1 ITPEQI
7 QEKNKKA
14 GTRPA
19 DWQQRLPEAEDPRID
34 APGAPASPTGVTAKR
49 QGNQAILSWKSGGEA
64 DLLGYRIYRADETS
78 GFTQIATIKDP
89 AALTYTDASS
99 ASGVF
104 GYYVT
109 SVDVTGQES
118 QPSAVAST
126 STAAGWDLPTPLPA
140 DNTGQPQL
148 PDPMTDKPDQGGE
161 NGTDPTT
168 TPDDGQPGLP
178 AAPVGLKIS
187 KT

>member
-1 ITPEQI
+1 
-7 QEKNKKA
+7 
-14 GTRPA
+14 
-19 DWQQRLPEAEDPRID
+19 
-34 APGAPASPTGVTAKR
+34 
-49 QGNQAILSWKSGGEA
+49 
-64 DLLGYRIYRADETS
+64 
-78 GFTQIATIKDP
+78 
-89 AALTYTDASS
+89 TYTDASS